1 MDAAALLNLILFL
14 PALGALAV
22 LALGSVSAI
31 RWTSLAVTTVTF
43 VLSLALWFG
52 FDPAVSTATAP
63 QLATRVPWFG
73 GGLDVSYYVGVDGL
87 NLLLLLLTTL
97 LGPIVV
103 LSSWTYIGKAH
114 KGYYALIL
122 LLQSHARKQ
131 RPGHILR
138 RLAHGDLACF
148 RAAVNFEKR
157 RLQCRFGFA
166 RQLQRQGSGG
176 TQNTFNTGKGYAC
189 IRQGL
194 QMHGRGHQHA
204 RRGRIRQR
212 VCHVGRVKR
221 PFTPQAVPGH
231 QRLQHNRLKAIH
243 MLRGHRAHQT
253 PCSHPLNLF

>member
-1 MDAAALLNLILFL
+1 MHRTCHIVLLRHVRQEKSAVLNRIH
-14 PALGALAV
+14 PRQHAVQITQRRALARDIDHIGRAPMQHEAARIHKLDHV
-22 LALGSVSAI
+22 
-31 RWTSLAVTTVTF
+31 RQRNTPF
-43 VLSLALWFG
+43 QM
-52 FDPAVSTATAP
+52 TAA
-63 QLATRVPWFG
+63 G
-73 GGLDVSYYVGVDGL
+73 DG
-87 NLLLLLLTTL
+87 
-97 LGPIVV
+97 
-103 LSSWTYIGKAH
+103 
-114 KGYYALIL
+114 ALIL
-122 LLQSHARKQ
+122 LLQNHARKQ

-204 RRGRIRQR
+204 RRGRCRQR

-221 PFTPQAVPGH
+221 PFAPQAVPGH
-231 QRLQHNRLKAIH
+231 QRLQNNRLKAIH
-243 MLRGHRAHQT
+243 MLRRHRTHQT
-253 PCSHPLNLF
+253 PCSLPLRRL